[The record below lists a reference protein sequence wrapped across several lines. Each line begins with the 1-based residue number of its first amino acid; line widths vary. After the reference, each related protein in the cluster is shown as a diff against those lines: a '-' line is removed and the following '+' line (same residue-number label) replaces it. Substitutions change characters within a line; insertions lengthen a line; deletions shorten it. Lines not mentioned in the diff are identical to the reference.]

1 MIKIDSYIALETLNH
16 YSNEIDQLQNEFI
29 NIKDKNTIHTIKKN
43 LTKSKGHF
51 LNGAIVIEIDSTQ
64 ITSLLDWD
72 DLNLLWTGF
81 LTMTID
87 YLKND
92 GSGKTVSSK
101 NDLEWY
107 IKRIITKPQ
116 NLIVFSAKNNMSNI
130 KNEASKGI
138 CIETVFLQEVLLSAQ
153 EFLNLRKID
162 SRTQNLIEMLD
173 KYNELKKI
181 IK

>member
-1 MIKIDSYIALETLNH
+1 MIKIDSYIALESLNH

-29 NIKDKNTIHTIKKN
+29 NIKNKNTIHILKKN

-51 LNGAIVIEIDSTQ
+51 LNGAIVIEIDSIQ

-92 GSGKTVSSK
+92 GSGKTVLSK
-101 NDLEWY
+101 NGLEWS
-107 IKRIITKPQ
+107 IKRIKTKPQ
-116 NLIVFSAKNNMSNI
+116 DLIVFSSKNIMSNI
-130 KNEASKGI
+130 KNEPSKGI
-138 CIETVFLQEVLLSAQ
+138 CIETSFLQEILLSAQ
-153 EFLNLRKID
+153 EFLDLRKKD
-162 SRTQNLIEMLD
+162 SRTQNLNKMIE

-181 IK
+181 IN